1 MAYTSPPALP
11 LELWGCIESHLSNA
25 DIKSLRLTCKQFIH
39 AVSLRFNRVFL
50 SANPLNIEV
59 FRNIASH
66 DKYRHQVN
74 EIIWDEA
81 RLHRGPARV
90 EHDDGHELLSDEDE
104 PDNHREWAAE
114 YSTQRKEGIIKL
126 HEYEEGD
133 GCPKWFKNAC
143 EETLYSLKCRKDRD
157 LDRPDH
163 IPRREQVLAHPSL
176 KEHWQHYQQ
185 LLRQQKDVLASQ
197 SDLEAFAFGVK
208 QLPALKRVTITP
220 AAHGNLITPLYQTP
234 MIRAFPENFNYPIP
248 RGWLHSRATY
258 YRDAIEAIPYPWT
271 HYPELK
277 DRYRGFSTAMRVLAN
292 EPNSVSGVVDSGG
305 LVDMG
310 SDEVIVAGSG
320 TRGLLRGSERRQLLQ
335 A

>member
-11 LELWGCIESHLSNA
+11 LELWGFIEAHLSNA

-39 AVSLRFNRVFL
+39 IVSLRFDRVFL

-81 RLHRGPARV
+81 RFHRGPARISNTV
-90 EHDDGHELLSDEDE
+90 DGLEGHELLSDEDE
-104 PDNHREWAAE
+104 PDNKREWAAE
-114 YSTQRKEGIIKL
+114 SDPEFR
-126 HEYEEGD
+126 EEITKRHRYD
-133 GCPKWFKNAC
+133 KRNRCPKWFKNAC
-143 EETLYSLKCRKDRD
+143 YSSLSNVRYRFHWDGQVA
-157 LDRPDH
+157 
-163 IPRREQVLAHPSL
+163 RRYQAFDQPLL
-176 KEHWQHYQQ
+176 REHWQHYQQ

-248 RGWLHSRATY
+248 RGWLHSRDMDDGPDPVL
-258 YRDAIEAIPYPWT
+258 YR
-271 HYPELK
+271 
-277 DRYRGFSTAMRVLAN
+277 
-292 EPNSVSGVVDSGG
+292 
-305 LVDMG
+305 
-310 SDEVIVAGSG
+310 
-320 TRGLLRGSERRQLLQ
+320 
-335 A
+335 